1 MDAISSGTG
10 TQPVFLKL
18 DWSSLKATTSDNPDF
33 NKNDNNNNN
42 NNNSNGNN
50 NNGSSI
56 GNGHL
61 EIIPSETILLEA
73 ANLVLPHLEVVLQV

>member
-18 DWSSLKATTSDNPDF
+18 DWSSLKATTSDNPDL
-33 NKNDNNNNN
+33 
-42 NNNSNGNN
+42 
-50 NNGSSI
+50 I
-56 GNGHL
+56 RTTTTITTTIIPTEITIMVLRLEMAHL
-61 EIIPSETILLEA
+61 EIILSETILLEA